1 MATPIFTWGSCN
13 SESFAKLLHSVYTE
27 VVHWRPNLFK
37 LPQGNA
43 GKAFVTELARLYAA
57 FATGSAL
64 ESVAMTAVIV
74 LPILLLQKPSR
85 SSKAKDHIACIER
98 RLLLWRD
105 GQLDDL
111 LAEGRTLQERLSKL
125 PSDRKKKDNVPAD
138 RLFANKMF
146 QGKVKSALNL
156 LTNKTRG
163 GLLHL
168 DDKINGPENEQSVR
182 DVLREK
188 HPSGK
193 PANPGSLICDVPP
206 TIHPVVF
213 DSIDK
218 GIVRSAALKASGAAG
233 PSGLDA
239 YCWRRLCT
247 CFGPASSDLCQALAD
262 VAKRLCTS
270 YVDPASIAPF
280 VACRLIALNKNP
292 GARPIG
298 IGDTARRIIAKSVL
312 MIISGDIQD
321 AAGTMQLCAGQ
332 ISGIEAA
339 VHAVRSAFEDRSTE
353 AVLLV
358 DASNAFNTL
367 NRKTAL
373 HNIRSICPTLSTILI
388 NTYRADSDLF
398 MDGDVLHSSEGT
410 TQGDPLAMPMYAVAT
425 IPLIKESNNHAKQV
439 WYADDASAT
448 GKIADIREWWESM
461 CTLGPRYGYFPKA
474 SKTWLITKNNFHSTA
489 VAAFG
494 DTDVQITTEG
504 RPYLGSPIGTTEY
517 IQSFTT
523 EKVQDWLEELE
534 LLATFGITQ
543 PHAAHSAFTHGLV
556 SKWSYLCR
564 TTPDIGLLLRPLEAS
579 IRSTLIPAI
588 TDRPPPSDCERELLA
603 LPARHGGIAL
613 TDPTERSQAQYEASI
628 KITSS
633 LTEAILKQDPDYSID
648 IMSRQITGRHEVH
661 ALNRQKSDDAAT
673 ILKHSLPCSLNRAM
687 DLASEKGASSWL
699 TTLPIEEFGF
709 ALHKGA
715 FHDALALRYD
725 WNPSRTPT
733 NCACG
738 KKFTVEH
745 AFTCPK
751 GGFPIL
757 RHNEIRDLTANLL
770 TEVCHD
776 VSVEP
781 YLQPLTGEVLSGPS
795 SIGQDGARLDIAA
808 SGCWGGRHERTYF
821 DVRVFNPHAPSNR
834 CANFSTCYR
843 KHEKLKKNSYEQRIR
858 EVEHATF
865 TPLVLAAT
873 GGLASEANNFYKR
886 LASLLAAKWNNPYN
900 STLSWLRCRLSFSL
914 LRSAIRCIR
923 GARSSCGHA
932 LKSPASL
939 DLVRSEA
946 NMNAPI

>member
-1 MATPIFTWGSCN
+1 
-13 SESFAKLLHSVYTE
+13 
-27 VVHWRPNLFK
+27 
-37 LPQGNA
+37 
-43 GKAFVTELARLYAA
+43 
-57 FATGSAL
+57 
-64 ESVAMTAVIV
+64 
-74 LPILLLQKPSR
+74 
-85 SSKAKDHIACIER
+85 
-98 RLLLWRD
+98 
-105 GQLDDL
+105 
-111 LAEGRTLQERLSKL
+111 
-125 PSDRKKKDNVPAD
+125 
-138 RLFANKMF
+138 
-146 QGKVKSALNL
+146 
-156 LTNKTRG
+156 
-163 GLLHL
+163 
-168 DDKINGPENEQSVR
+168 
-182 DVLREK
+182 
-188 HPSGK
+188 
-193 PANPGSLICDVPP
+193 
-206 TIHPVVF
+206 
-213 DSIDK
+213 
-218 GIVRSAALKASGAAG
+218 
-233 PSGLDA
+233 
-239 YCWRRLCT
+239 
-247 CFGPASSDLCQALAD
+247 
-262 VAKRLCTS
+262 
-270 YVDPASIAPF
+270 
-280 VACRLIALNKNP
+280 
-292 GARPIG
+292 
-298 IGDTARRIIAKSVL
+298 
-312 MIISGDIQD
+312 
-321 AAGTMQLCAGQ
+321 
-332 ISGIEAA
+332 
-339 VHAVRSAFEDRSTE
+339 
-353 AVLLV
+353 
-358 DASNAFNTL
+358 
-367 NRKTAL
+367 
-373 HNIRSICPTLSTILI
+373 
-388 NTYRADSDLF
+388 